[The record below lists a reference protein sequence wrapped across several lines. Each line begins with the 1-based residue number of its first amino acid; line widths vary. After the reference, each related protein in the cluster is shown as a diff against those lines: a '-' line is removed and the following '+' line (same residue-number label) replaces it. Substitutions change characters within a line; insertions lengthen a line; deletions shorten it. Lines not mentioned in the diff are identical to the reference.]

1 MQQTHIVTI
10 TKRYI
15 IDYLNALCFSNIMV
29 WDDHCQYNA
38 LPLFHIDLDEGS
50 RCEQRGALLVHKHNP
65 WALRMLVTA
74 QDDNRKS
81 ICYRITSIEETI
93 QIDDPKRIVR
103 PFDSLK
109 LDFSISD
116 LSLGTRE
123 DSSYSFYDRYGNSV
137 GRTVNLL
144 RFLLD
149 SMFVSYNDPKLFSDL
164 LIDMMSAPPIS
175 GDLHYNPLY
184 GLD

>member
-15 IDYLNALCFSNIMV
+15 IDYLNALCFSDVMV
-29 WDDHCQYNA
+29 WDDVCQFNE
-38 LPLFHIDLDEGS
+38 LPLVHVDLEEDS
-50 RCEQRGALLVHKHNP
+50 RCEQRTALLVHKSSP

-74 QDDNRKS
+74 QEENRRS
-81 ICYRITSIEETI
+81 VCYRITTI
-93 QIDDPKRIVR
+93 NDTINIDDPKRVVR

-123 DSSYSFYDRYGNSV
+123 DSSYSFYDRYGNSIS
-137 GRTVNLL
+137 RTVHLL
-144 RFLLD
+144 KFLLD
-149 SMFVSYNDPKLFSDL
+149 SMFVSYNDPKLFADL
-164 LIDMMSAPPIS
+164 LMDMHSAVPLS
-175 GDLHYNPLY
+175 GDMHYNPIY
-184 GLD
+184 SLD